1 VAFRI
6 AAQLEAQLGLES
18 AHEIGIVTDIGIRV
32 PDAVWMPADAWSRA
46 GNQTP
51 LPFAADVCVEVM
63 SPSNT
68 QAAISRKAQAYLRA
82 GAKEVIV
89 VEVDGKIRYL
99 TAAGEQRQSSLGI
112 TLNLEPGLFK

>member
-1 VAFRI
+1 
-6 AAQLEAQLGLES
+6 
-18 AHEIGIVTDIGIRV
+18 
-32 PDAVWMPADAWSRA
+32 
-46 GNQTP
+46 
-51 LPFAADVCVEVM
+51 M